1 MSALEPSDVGPRAG
15 GDRPADQVDRDL
27 VVSLLDT
34 AYSDGRL
41 NVSDYQSRR
50 TVAQGALV
58 LDDLIPLTRDLIAP
72 SAPATSQSS
81 AGLALPD
88 LSDSSNRAV
97 LVGVFSGATRRGHW
111 SAPGQ
116 ISAVAVFGGNEID
129 LRQADWSKPVIETT
143 VLALFGGIE
152 IKVPPGVE
160 IDNQTVSIFGGV
172 DVKGTGQASTTRRLI
187 VKGLCCFGGVS
198 VVVK

>member
-34 AYSDGRL
+34 AYADGRL
-41 NVSDYQSRR
+41 NGSDYQSRR

-58 LDDLIPLTRDLIAP
+58 LDDLIPLTRDLIDPAL
-72 SAPATSQSS
+72 PATRP
-81 AGLALPD
+81 AGGLALPD
-88 LSDSSNRAV
+88 LADSSNRAV
-97 LVGVFSGATRRGHW
+97 LLGVFSGATRRGHW
-111 SAPGQ
+111 LAPGQ

-129 LRQADWSKPVIETT
+129 LRQADWSSPVIETT

-160 IDNQTVSIFGGV
+160 VDNQTVSIFGGV
-172 DVKGTGQASTTRRLI
+172 DVKGTGQAPVTRRLI
-187 VKGLCCFGGVS
+187 VKGLCCFGGV
-198 VVVK
+198 VIAVK